1 MVRTKSFL
9 KRLPSM
15 QGHAIMEVAV
25 LLLLT
30 IPMSTTKP
38 VRQTQRTQT
47 ESLLLLKSIQRSRD
61 MTLIDT
67 DRQTPSVVTLTTR
80 KMHLS
85 TTSSLLLQ
93 AILQKARER
102 RAAQRGC
109 QLGTCQVHNLASK
122 LYRMGQNNGK
132 EESKNAN
139 DPTGYGR

>member
-47 ESLLLLKSIQRSRD
+47 ESLLLVKSIQRSRD

-67 DRQTPSVVTLTTR
+67 DRETPSLVTLTTR

-102 RAAQRGC
+102 RAARRGC